1 LTLLQLFVVVTVVFT
16 ILVSNSFI
24 DIVLAVDM
32 AEEVGGL
39 LIEYDVGVF

>member
-16 ILVSNSFI
+16 ILVSYSFI
-24 DIVLAVDM
+24 DIVFAVDM
-32 AEEVGGL
+32 VEEVGEL